1 MPTSSEKLRARA
13 AACLKTCN
21 WANQQ
26 AADTDDEYEA
36 EAFYRIGK
44 LNWMEHLR
52 YRKLA
57 LEREEKEQGLE
68 HRRTTLI

>member
-1 MPTSSEKLRARA
+1 MMPTSSEKLKARA

-21 WANQQ
+21 WANKQ
-26 AADTDDEYEA
+26 AEDSDDVLEA

-57 LEREEKEQGLE
+57 LEREEKEKDLP
-68 HRRTTLI
+68 HRRTV